1 MEKLHEL
8 NQIFAGN
15 DENVENGA
23 VASARAKFTVSDP
36 DLTLA
41 QVSFSSNACNS
52 NPCRIK
58 SQNLHKISVLRIFIV
73 YLSLVL

>member
-1 MEKLHEL
+1 M

-41 QVSFSSNACNS
+41 QVSFF
-52 NPCRIK
+52 IK
-58 SQNLHKISVLRIFIV
+58 CLDFKSVLVKFAEISVLRN
-73 YLSLVL
+73 

>member
-15 DENVENGA
+15 DENIENGA

-41 QVSFSSNACNS
+41 QVNCLAFVCQFKSSVS
-52 NPCRIK
+52 DK
-58 SQNLHKISVLRIFIV
+58 SANFVDQILEF
-73 YLSLVL
+73 

>member
-15 DENVENGA
+15 DENIENGA

-41 QVSFSSNACNS
+41 QVNCEARVC
-52 NPCRIK
+52 
-58 SQNLHKISVLRIFIV
+58 
-73 YLSLVL
+73 

>member
-41 QVSFSSNACNS
+41 QVSFF
-52 NPCRIK
+52 IK
-58 SQNLHKISVLRIFIV
+58 CLQFKSVLDRFAKFCIK
-73 YLSLVL
+73 